1 MRRLRRPQNLP
12 WLIAALALLVLAGFF
27 RFALIGY
34 GTIAL
39 ACAGAA
45 AVIVLW
51 LLLPKGWRIALAA
64 VLLAGTALFTAA
76 EIPIVRASRGTP
88 EEDADYLAEK
98 VREINPDVQIRMQRV
113 GTIIGCHTGPGIMT
127 LFFWSNQPR

>member
-1 MRRLRRPQNLP
+1 MKR
-12 WLIAALALLVLAGFF
+12 WLGVALGCSGLA
-27 RFALIGY
+27 
-34 GTIAL
+34 IAL

-88 EEDADYLAEK
+88 EEDADYLIVLGAGVNGSVPSLSMANRLTAALAWLEAH
-98 VREINPDVQIRMQRV
+98 PDSR
-113 GTIIGCHTGPGIMT
+113 PGR
-127 LFFWSNQPR
+127 PPAK